1 MDEVWAH
8 HVLEATCGRLKHS
21 SNNKLLPTS
30 SLSRFLFTVSVCVH
44 TLISSPSTPPPPTHT
59 HSPTHV
65 SASRHF
71 SALSPSSHVCLRLV
85 FFPCQRL
92 SKQSRVCVCVSGLVT
107 RRSWETGSSRRS
119 TAASSFAGRVRH
131 SPDISLRLRC
141 LFLYSGFDPVPF
153 PKGLPRERG
162 EEGGT
167 KWDAWFSGYEQ
178 ESGVGHKAKE
188 KGSSAEEGQ
197 VLKPQIAKSEK

>member
-8 HVLEATCGRLKHS
+8 HVLGGHAACLSLPVTTSCFQH
-21 SNNKLLPTS
+21 LLC
-30 SLSRFLFTVSVCVH
+30 LSCFLFTVSVCVP
-44 TLISSPSTPPPPTHT
+44 TLMFFFAITSSTHPST
-59 HSPTHV
+59 HSRL
-65 SASRHF
+65 SLSSLFCAF
-71 SALSPSSHVCLRLV
+71 SLFPCLRLV

-92 SKQSRVCVCVSGLVT
+92 SKHSRVCASGLVT

-141 LFLYSGFDPVPF
+141 LFLYSEFDPVPF
-153 PKGLPRERG
+153 RKGLPRESGDGR
-162 EEGGT
+162 GT

-178 ESGVGHKAKE
+178 ESGVRHKAK
-188 KGSSAEEGQ
+188 KGSSTQEGK
-197 VLKPQIAKSEK
+197 VLKHRIAKGEK

>member
-1 MDEVWAH
+1 MSCLTSSGDGWSLGSSCVGGNVA
-8 HVLEATCGRLKHS
+8 GFKPS

-44 TLISSPSTPPPPTHT
+44 TLISSPSPPPPPPST
-59 HSPTHV
+59 HSRL
-65 SASRHF
+65 SLSSLFCAF
-71 SALSPSSHVCLRLV
+71 SLFPCLRLV

-141 LFLYSGFDPVPF
+141 LFLYSEFDPVPF
-153 PKGLPRERG
+153 RKGLPRERG
-162 EEGGT
+162 EGGGT

-188 KGSSAEEGQ
+188 KR
-197 VLKPQIAKSEK
+197 